1 MTAKTTRQRQRPR
14 QQQQK
19 QQQQQ
24 QKQQQKETL
33 LREPKAKLGKLPFKD
48 QKNIEGFS
56 RSAGQTFP
64 PKKNYE
70 SRRKMT
76 DPVMVSVNG
85 PIY

>member
-56 RSAGQTFP
+56 RSAGQIFLKQKKQIA
-64 PKKNYE
+64 KKN
-70 SRRKMT
+70 
-76 DPVMVSVNG
+76 N
-85 PIY
+85 